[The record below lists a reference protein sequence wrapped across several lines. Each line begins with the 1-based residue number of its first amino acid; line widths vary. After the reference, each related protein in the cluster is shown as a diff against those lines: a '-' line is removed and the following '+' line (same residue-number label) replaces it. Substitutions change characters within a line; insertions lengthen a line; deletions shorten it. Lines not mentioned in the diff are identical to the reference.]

1 MIKDIIFGF
10 NVMNYFSFFST
21 LYLFLPLIIKE
32 YNLSNESIGTIGLF
46 YSLGSVISGFS
57 LSNYIEKSTKKN
69 ILFKLII
76 LSKILFLILLIF
88 IKNYLF
94 LIFSVFMIGYLGA
107 SFIGS
112 NISRSKNKGITIGIS
127 SIGFIIGYLLGGIIE
142 DYQKMLLIICGL
154 FTISL
159 ILSFIIPPF
168 NEGKTLIEE
177 EKSNSLEILR
187 QNWFIYLALF
197 LRHTGAASI
206 WMYFSYILLN
216 YYHLNLY
223 TIGILNTIN
232 ILVQTIS
239 NPIIYKVINKDNNTI
254 FKIISI
260 GYILSAIYFLFFP
273 LFKDVWILSILQVI
287 LGLSFTALYLG
298 NIEYLSENNREKIIS
313 ITLVSSTFS
322 FANSV
327 GALISVILI
336 KKGYIWLFIN
346 GFILSLLSFALILLV
361 NKNLKH
367 KHYEKTIG
375 V

>member
-1 MIKDIIFGF
+1 
-10 NVMNYFSFFST
+10 MNYFSFFST
-21 LYLFLPLIIKE
+21 LYLFLPIIIKE
-32 YNLSNESIGTIGLF
+32 YNLGNESIGTIGLF

-57 LSNYIEKSTKKN
+57 LSNYIEKSTQKN

-76 LSKILFLILLIF
+76 LSKILFLISLIF
-88 IKNYLF
+88 IKNYFF

-154 FTISL
+154 FTISF

-168 NEGKTLIEE
+168 NEGKTSIEE
-177 EKSNSLEILR
+177 EKSNSLEILK

-206 WMYFSYILLN
+206 WMYFSYILLH

-239 NPIIYKVINKDNNTI
+239 NPIIYKIINKDNNAI
-254 FKIISI
+254 FKMISI
-260 GYILSAIYFLFFP
+260 GYILSAIYFLLFP

-298 NIEYLSENNREKIIS
+298 NIEYLSENNKEKIIS

-336 KKGYIWLFIN
+336 KNGYIWLFIN
-346 GFILSLLSFALILLV
+346 GFILSLSSFILMLSI

-375 V
+375 A